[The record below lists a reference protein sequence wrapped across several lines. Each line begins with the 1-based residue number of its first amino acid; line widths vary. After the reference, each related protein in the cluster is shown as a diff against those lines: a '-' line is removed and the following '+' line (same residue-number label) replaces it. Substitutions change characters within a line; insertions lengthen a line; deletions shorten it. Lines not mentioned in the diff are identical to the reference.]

1 MKCFVCG
8 DHEVLADK
16 NPLSEGQMVMCHE
29 CARVARYFAG
39 MNFMNGGP
47 DFQRQQVESML
58 AHGVDKSAIVRMFW
72 ECQEREVQAIIEE
85 IENNVF

>member
-1 MKCFVCG
+1 MKCAVCG

-39 MNFMNGGP
+39 MNFLNGGP
-47 DFQRQQVESML
+47 DFQRQQVEGLL
-58 AHGVDKSAIVRMFW
+58 AHGVDRNTIVRMFW
-72 ECQEREVQAIIEE
+72 DSQRGEVEAVIEKLE
-85 IENNVF
+85 ASL